1 MEEQIS
7 ETVTL
12 ISLPLA
18 AFLFQPP
25 HVVSSP
31 SCQGPQETAV
41 GPECPEKLSFVDR
54 GLIFQTRQ
62 YLSDF
67 VRPLSLDNI

>member
-1 MEEQIS
+1 MEKLIS
-7 ETVTL
+7 KTVTL
-12 ISLPLA
+12 ILLPLA

-41 GPECPEKLSFVDR
+41 GPECPEKLSSVDR
-54 GLIFQTRQ
+54 GLEYHTRQ
-62 YLSDF
+62 C
-67 VRPLSLDNI
+67 DNT